1 MHLQYNLCILHKYSI
16 LQNSLEDIIEKK
28 IPRYMYNYSQFKR
41 QNPLK
46 EYYYIFN
53 LNPLIKTTN

>member
-1 MHLQYNLCILHKYSI
+1 MHLQYNLCIVHKYSI

-28 IPRYMYNYSQFKR
+28 NSKVYVYSQFKR